1 MLEIV
6 GDLHACYCV
15 WEFDKFI
22 DFKYVDCGYISWYFS
37 LYITKLFTYK
47 HMTQWL
53 CYMQRSQWLL

>member
-6 GDLHACYCV
+6 RDIHACYCV

-37 LYITKLFTYK
+37 L
-47 HMTQWL
+47 
-53 CYMQRSQWLL
+53 